1 MEAGRPHAGIIVAFR
16 KRPYFIANKLSHLLQ
31 TITADEMRN
40 QLLYI

>member
-1 MEAGRPHAGIIVAFR
+1 MPESSLCFASGPT
-16 KRPYFIANKLSHLLQ
+16 LSRTDRLTHILQ